1 MENLLNLFFKKKNAS
16 TETSDTSPV
25 LIISI
30 LCVLLESSDGHY
42 IQRCWAVAFQSKV
55 KQLTAHKKDVC
66 MISDVMLK
74 QMFPDQS
81 AV

>member
-1 MENLLNLFFKKKNAS
+1 MENLLNLFFLNAS
-16 TETSDTSPV
+16 TETSDKSPV

-30 LCVLLESSDGHY
+30 LCVLLESSDGRC

-55 KQLTAHKKDVC
+55 KQLTACKKDVC
-66 MISDVMLK
+66 SDVMLK